1 MNAQNAQVLFFRWL
15 AKTHPRVYAPVA
27 RKLALGSLGDL
38 AGWVDTLVSALATV
52 GTAVIA
58 KKQADKTISAQ
69 KAADAQARADAIK
82 SELLQINL
90 QRAQQG
96 LPPVD
101 QNGNVIP
108 QSALPTLPTP
118 QAAYAAANAASTR
131 DSVSNFFSSV
141 PTWAWIAGAGVV
153 ALLLLRK

>member
-1 MNAQNAQVLFFRWL
+1 MNKQNSQVLFFRWL
-15 AKTHPRVYAPVA
+15 AKTHPRIYAPVA
-27 RKLALGSLGDL
+27 RRLALGALGDL
-38 AGWVDTLVSALATV
+38 DGWVDTLVSALATV

-58 KKQADKTISAQ
+58 KKAADKQISAQ
-69 KAADAQARADAIK
+69 KAADAQTRADALK
-82 SELLQINL
+82 AELLQINL

-118 QAAYAAANAASTR
+118 QAAYAAANAAGAR
-131 DSVSNFFSSV
+131 DSFSNFFSSV
-141 PTWAWIAGAGVV
+141 PTWAWIAGAGVL
-153 ALLLLRK
+153 ALVILRK